1 MLIYNGLVFTD
12 DCRFARLDLE
22 FQDGVITRLAPA
34 GSLAMGEGIDAGGG
48 FVLPGLVDIHSHGCM
63 GQDFCDA
70 NPEGIETM
78 LEFYGSKGVTSV
90 VPATM
95 SLSQPMLL
103 DIVRTMKPFFEQE
116 GHGAVLRGINMEG
129 PFLNNEKRGAQNPEY
144 LVGPSVER
152 FDELFAISGGKIR
165 LVDIAP
171 ELEGSAEFI
180 AAVCRRCT
188 VSLAHTVATY
198 AQAEAAF
205 QAGASHVTHLFN
217 AMPPF
222 QHREPGL
229 IGAASDYAAFVEVIS
244 DGIHLH
250 PAVVRA
256 VFKWF
261 GENRVCLISD
271 SMRATGMPEGEY
283 SLGGLQVFMKEGKA
297 TLADGTIAGSATN
310 LADCLRRAVS
320 FGVPLEAAVRA
331 ATLNPAVA
339 TGLAQQVG
347 SLTPGKR
354 ADILIWNQELL
365 PLRVISGG
373 QTIFD

>member
-12 DCRFARLDLE
+12 ECRFARLDLE
-22 FQDGVITRLAPA
+22 FQEGKITRLAPA
-34 GSLAMGEGIDAGGG
+34 GSLPMGDGIDACGG

-63 GQDFCDA
+63 GHDFCDA
-70 NPEGIETM
+70 NAEGIETM
-78 LEFYGSKGVTSV
+78 LDYYGGKGITSV

-95 SLSQPMLL
+95 SLSQPMLQ
-103 DIVRTMKPFFEQE
+103 DIVGTMKPYFDQD

-129 PFLNNEKRGAQNPEY
+129 PFLNNEKRGAQNPDY
-144 LVGPSVER
+144 LAGPSVER
-152 FDELFAISGGKIR
+152 FDELFALSGEKIR

-171 ELEGSAEFI
+171 ELPGSAEFI

-188 VSLAHTVATY
+188 VSLAHTSASY

-222 QHREPGL
+222 LHREPGV
-229 IGAASDYAAFVEVIS
+229 IGAASDYAAYVEAIS

-250 PAVVRA
+250 PAVVRS

-261 GENRVCLISD
+261 GEARVCLISD

-283 SLGGLQVFMKEGKA
+283 SLGGQAVFMKNGKA

-310 LADCLRRAVS
+310 LAECLRRAVG
-320 FGVPLEAAVRA
+320 FGVPLEQAVRA
-331 ATLNPAVA
+331 ASLNPAMA

-373 QTIFD
+373 KTIFD